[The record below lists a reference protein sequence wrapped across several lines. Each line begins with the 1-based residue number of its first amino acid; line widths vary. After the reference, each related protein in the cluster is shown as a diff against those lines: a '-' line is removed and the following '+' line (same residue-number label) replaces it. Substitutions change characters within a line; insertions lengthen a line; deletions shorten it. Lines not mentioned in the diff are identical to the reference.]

1 MLRGSPTVFCLTLTG
16 MDGDFDPFLGQAGRI
31 YGQRLG
37 TGLPGNERLLIGCP
51 QPDVTSS

>member
-1 MLRGSPTVFCLTLTG
+1 MLRGSPTVFCLNLTG

-37 TGLPGNERLLIGCP
+37 TGYLEMSGY
-51 QPDVTSS
+51 